1 MRAGEGSTQPN
12 VASPTS
18 ESGSM
23 LPLQLVAV
31 RSAPVGAAESAAL
44 VDNGRYAMAG
54 EVVEEELRAAGT
66 TMFHCDLAQQVV
78 FGR

>member
-1 MRAGEGSTQPN
+1 
-12 VASPTS
+12 
-18 ESGSM
+18 
-23 LPLQLVAV
+23 
-31 RSAPVGAAESAAL
+31 
-44 VDNGRYAMAG
+44 MAG